1 MWREE
6 PASLCWRIRMTVSK
20 IQKELG
26 SSQLLRGWGGG
37 TSLSQGSPHPQ
48 QRQSPRGTHKAVC
61 WCGLSLGSEEH
72 ADLFAG
78 RKDQESPRLG
88 ASGGLGDVQDWGAI
102 TQGTR
107 RCEDRAAQ
115 PP

>member
-1 MWREE
+1 MSIKGF
-6 PASLCWRIRMTVSK
+6 PGGSVVKNPSANAGDVGFTF
-20 IQKELG
+20 ELG
-26 SSQLLRGWGGG
+26 R
-37 TSLSQGSPHPQ
+37 SLGEGNGPQ